1 MLKFKNTLE
10 IKDKL
15 KVKKEKIK
23 SYLKAHR
30 FLIRANLTNFE
41 CPECCKKYNLP
52 EYPVRVRV
60 LYDEKYHKHKFYLK
74 CRDCKLTTPAYEDP
88 KELINVWEDLWISAE
103 IKIVESI

>member
-1 MLKFKNTLE
+1 MLKLKNTLG

-15 KVKKEKIK
+15 KVKKGKIK

-41 CPECCKKYNLP
+41 CPECCKKYNLSEY

-60 LYDEKYHKHKFYLK
+60 LYDEKYHKFYLK
-74 CRDCKLTTPAYEDP
+74 CRDCKLTTLAYEDP
-88 KELINVWEDLWISAE
+88 KELINVWKDLWTSAE
-103 IKIVESI
+103 VKIVEGI